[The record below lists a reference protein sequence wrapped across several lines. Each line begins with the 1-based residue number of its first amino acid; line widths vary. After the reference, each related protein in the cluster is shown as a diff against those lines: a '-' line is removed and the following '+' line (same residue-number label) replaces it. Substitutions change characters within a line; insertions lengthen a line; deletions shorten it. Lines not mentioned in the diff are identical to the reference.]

1 MLSPTPF
8 WHIKDT
14 ASFDYPCCPGGKQKS
29 ETSVAVVESEAES
42 TTVQLDEVLG
52 IETNGRQSLL
62 HIFLIVIRI
71 QAPQCGITLAFQLLL
86 LVLLLLLLLL
96 MLLLLLL
103 SVSTAPIVVSA
114 AAETAPPTALGAER
128 RTQRCTI
135 NHDSSTLTPRVIG
148 VLRNLLLVA
157 LDYQ

>member
-8 WHIKDT
+8 WHIRDT

-62 HIFLIVIRI
+62 HIFLLAIRI
-71 QAPQCGITLAFQLLL
+71 QTPHCGISLAFQLLL
-86 LVLLLLLLLL
+86 LVVLLLLLLL

-103 SVSTAPIVVSA
+103 LSVSTAPIVDSA
-114 AAETAPPTALGAER
+114 AAETALQLLWER
-128 RTQRCTI
+128 
-135 NHDSSTLTPRVIG
+135 NVE
-148 VLRNLLLVA
+148 RNVVP
-157 LDYQ
+157 